1 MAMINIEVRVDFK
14 EALRNLRKIQGDL
27 FTMFSE
33 DFENLE
39 SELNILGISTI
50 EDNE

>member
-1 MAMINIEVRVDFK
+1 MAMINIEVKFDFK
-14 EALRNLRKIQGDL
+14 EALRNLRKMEGE
-27 FTMFSE
+27 MFAVLSE
-33 DFENLE
+33 EFYELE